1 MEVVVEIVKSRE
13 DSGLLIKGGSETIE
27 NEATQKEG
35 FLGLLIGT
43 LGTSLL
49 GNLLAGKAVNWAG
62 EGTVRTGQEL

>member
-35 FLGLLIGT
+35 FLGLLMGT

-49 GNLLAGKAVNWAG
+49 GNLLAGKAVN
-62 EGTVRTGQEL
+62 